1 MDYKLNNNIKPNKF
15 IIEADQKRRLKVEK
29 AAKRKLTDEEWAN
42 YKCMTTPKPK
52 DS

>member
-29 AAKRKLTDEEWAN
+29 AAKKKFTDEEWLN
-42 YKCMTTPKPK
+42 YKCMTVPKLK
-52 DS
+52 DN